1 MDRQES
7 AGPKHERL
15 KELEIT
21 PRTWIYTQSLSDGRT
36 FVQALQLDADGNTNL
51 IIRNASLEA
60 YTKERAW
67 WIRESV
73 LECSWLT
80 DMKGLEEE
88 TAGLLNAIPAQIVEG
103 KLEVD
108 GAG

>member
-7 AGPKHERL
+7 AGNTHDRL
-15 KELEIT
+15 KDLEIT
-21 PRTWIYTQSLSDGRT
+21 QRTWIYTQSLSDGRT

-51 IIRNASLEA
+51 ILRNASLEA

-88 TAGLLNAIPAQIVEG
+88 TAGLLSAIPAKILEG
-103 KLEVD
+103 EID
-108 GAG
+108 E